1 MAAGASK
8 TDLFWNRIHL
18 FTGVALNIVALNKN
32 SKNWEELVD
41 EITMF
46 CMGSTSD
53 CDLLRTIQ
61 ERKQEVEENFA
72 VYITQMEM
80 MFQGL
85 RQPLPEVDICDIV
98 IRGLRAPIMNALAGN
113 NQLRT
118 LHELRSAA

>member
-85 RQPLPEVDICDIV
+85 RHPLPKVDICDIV

>member
-85 RQPLPEVDICDIV
+85 RHPLPKVDICDIV
-98 IRGLRAPIMNALAGN
+98 IRGLRAPIMNAPAGN